1 MTCSRMRDEPP
12 AYEETTGSSST
23 AIPGDNKAQL
33 QDEDTRSKYGLI
45 SFSGYDRVRLIR
57 FPESIVALVSETLQR
72 NWPKGIQKVKA
83 YYESTEFKLRGNPF
97 EHGDDDEK
105 VALRNAIL
113 GLLDALAREGWG
125 VHPAAGGLGRIGNYK
140 SLGQKDSLIFKR
152 QAPQQRSWMCISFD
166 SDDLMHL
173 INAPPE
179 LALSLV
185 AVFGDRI
192 KNCNQDLV
200 TGAFEV
206 KFQGKLWAKYSEEG
220 AVLSRVAILDV
231 LQCLEGQGFT
241 LCSSL
246 DIDYG
251 NGGEVYKS
259 SGETWFCCR

>member
-33 QDEDTRSKYGLI
+33 QDEYTRSKYGLI
-45 SFSGYDRVRLIR
+45 SFSGYDRVRLMR
-57 FPESIVALVSETLQR
+57 FPESIVALVSETLQKH
-72 NWPKGIQKVKA
+72 WPKGIQKVKA

-152 QAPQQRSWMCISFD
+152 QAPQQLSWMCISFD

-173 INAPPE
+173 INAPSE

-206 KFQGKLWAKYSEEG
+206 KFQRKLWSKYSEEG
-220 AVLSRVAILDV
+220 AVMSRVAILDV

>member
-1 MTCSRMRDEPP
+1 MQLASARSGAVSSRSSHWPVSHPVIWAIRVAIYGCSTLALPYQHQATGTSTSHKVMRDEPP

-23 AIPGDNKAQL
+23 AIPGDNKTQL

-45 SFSGYDRVRLIR
+45 SFSGYDRVRLMR

-72 NWPKGIQKVKA
+72 HWPKGIQKVKA

-152 QAPQQRSWMCISFD
+152 QAPQQLSWMCISFD

-173 INAPPE
+173 INAPPD
-179 LALSLV
+179 V
-185 AVFGDRI
+185 
-192 KNCNQDLV
+192 
-200 TGAFEV
+200 
-206 KFQGKLWAKYSEEG
+206 W
-220 AVLSRVAILDV
+220 RVRGLRCVRVWISTMA
-231 LQCLEGQGFT
+231 T
-241 LCSSL
+241 
-246 DIDYG
+246 
-251 NGGEVYKS
+251 GGEVYKS